1 MKAEGCLN
9 GKGFNLETDVLAA
22 KETGCAGTPALRMF
36 ASTMLAMGMSGM
48 IVCQFDNTQQQD
60 IAT

>member
-1 MKAEGCLN
+1 MEKERCVK

-22 KETGCAGTPALRMF
+22 KETGCAGILRVAVFVMAVF
-36 ASTMLAMGMSGM
+36 VM
-48 IVCQFDNTQQQD
+48 IVCQSDDTQQQD